1 MIMTKRK
8 SPRRREPEED
18 LLRGTL
24 PAQVA
29 DVYEAVDAA
38 LKDHEASKNSNFKMV
53 FKDGWRR
60 VQELARESPRA
71 LQLWAF
77 IAEHAGPN
85 GAILVSQVD
94 LAEAVGVTT
103 RTIRTLV
110 RLLESR
116 GALITVRE
124 AGGCI
129 YCLNPR
135 EVWALGADQR
145 KWAPFHTRALFSK
158 HSRGVLSKRLTIA
171 KFRSDGG
178 GEALR
183 KLEQMAERRR

>member
-1 MIMTKRK
+1 MAKKK
-8 SPRRREPEED
+8 SARRGGPEED
-18 LLRGTL
+18 VLRGAL

-29 DVYEAVDAA
+29 DVYDAVDAA
-38 LKDHEASKNSNFKMV
+38 LKDHEAAKNSNFKMV
-53 FKDGWRR
+53 FKDGWKR

-85 GAILVSQVD
+85 GAILISQVD
-94 LAEAVGVTT
+94 LAEAIGVTT
-103 RTIRTLV
+103 RTVRALV

-135 EVWALGADQR
+135 EVWALAADQR
-145 KWAPFHTRALFSK
+145 RWAPFHTRAIFSK
-158 HSRGVLSKRLTIA
+158 HSRGVLSKRLTVA
-171 KFRSDGG
+171 TFRSDAGD
-178 GEALR
+178 EAMR
-183 KLEQMAERRR
+183 KLEQMAVPCR